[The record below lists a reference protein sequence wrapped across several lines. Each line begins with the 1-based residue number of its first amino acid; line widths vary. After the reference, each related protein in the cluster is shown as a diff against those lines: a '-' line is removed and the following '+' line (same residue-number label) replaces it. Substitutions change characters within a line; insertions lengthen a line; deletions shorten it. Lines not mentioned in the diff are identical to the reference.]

1 MERTRAIRALWDNSR
16 RRTDYNPERNEGK
29 LTSEEIDDI
38 LNDLEAEL
46 KVIEGRKGR
55 RYGQ

>member
-1 MERTRAIRALWDNSR
+1 MEKTRVIRALWDNSR
-16 RRTDYNPERNEGK
+16 RRSDYNSERNEGK

-38 LNDLEAEL
+38 LHDLEAEL

>member
-1 MERTRAIRALWDNSR
+1 MEKKRLIRALWDNSR
-16 RRTDYNPERNEGK
+16 RTDYRPERNEGE

-38 LNDLEAEL
+38 LHDLEAEL

>member
-1 MERTRAIRALWDNSR
+1 MEKTRFIRALWDNSR
-16 RRTDYNPERNEGK
+16 GRSDYHPERNEGE

-38 LNDLEAEL
+38 LHDLETEL

>member
-1 MERTRAIRALWDNSR
+1 MEKTRFMRTLWDNSR
-16 RRTDYNPERNEGK
+16 RRTDYNPDRTEGE

-38 LNDLEAEL
+38 LHDLEAEL